1 MGPSP
6 IFTSAPAR
14 APRFLPS
21 SKGSA
26 GCGRPV
32 KVALPAEYGSTSR
45 RRVGLMPSMPT
56 SSPIHDDQPVR
67 FVGTGTQNT
76 SSLVAGF
83 QWSALKPQTCTGA
96 SLKRSC
102 ENGMRISV
110 VQPRESTT
118 AFASQTGSKPGS
130 RLYSL
135 SCGWYQSIRTPD
147 AVTPNEYAVRRSW

>member
-1 MGPSP
+1 M
-6 IFTSAPAR
+6 
-14 APRFLPS
+14 
-21 SKGSA
+21 
-26 GCGRPV
+26 
-32 KVALPAEYGSTSR
+32 
-45 RRVGLMPSMPT
+45 
-56 SSPIHDDQPVR
+56 
-67 FVGTGTQNT
+67 
-76 SSLVAGF
+76 
-83 QWSALKPQTCTGA
+83 
-96 SLKRSC
+96 KRSC